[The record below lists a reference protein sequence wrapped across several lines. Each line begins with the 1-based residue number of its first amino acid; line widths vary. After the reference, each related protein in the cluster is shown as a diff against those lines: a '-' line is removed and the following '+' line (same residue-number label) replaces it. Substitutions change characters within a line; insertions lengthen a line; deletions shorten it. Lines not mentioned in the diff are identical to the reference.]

1 MIKLL
6 VVAGDP
12 QVPLPHVLVP
22 QPYPAVAFN
31 GPGLIYGFTVAAP
44 LADVVAD
51 AALAIVIVKLLAAE
65 VMTSNVFVSKSDATY
80 PAPLG
85 GVTDVKVNRSPANR
99 P

>member
-6 VVAGDP
+6 TVEGEP
-12 QVPLPHVLVP
+12 HVPLPHVLVP
-22 QPYPAVAFN
+22 QPYPAVALS

-44 LADVVAD
+44 LADVVA
-51 AALAIVIVKLLAAE
+51 AATLAIVIVKLFAE
-65 VMTSNVFVSKSDATY
+65 DVITSNVFVSKSDATY

-85 GVTDVKVNRSPANR
+85 GVTEVNVNRSPANR